1 MKLLRARF
9 ENFRLLR
16 DLELEFSTRSDKNL
30 TVIRAENETGKTTI
44 LTAMQW
50 AFFGDEALPGDAKSY
65 RLGPIDW
72 SARNCSI
79 EVNVDFEV
87 TITKRA
93 GFAPEPRR
101 YRVIRRAVETLDQTK
116 WTRGDSVLE
125 MYELTGAG
133 GTKKENH
140 PDNRLRIELPPEL
153 REIFFTDGDR
163 ALSFIEADSMT
174 IKRKRVENAI
184 KALLGLSVVEEAGK
198 HVKAAGAD
206 INKQVKETNASE
218 RVRKASKRIEELDE
232 EITGYEATI
241 AKATDEQGRAEE
253 YFEKLT
259 RQIENALRAGNRS
272 ELVEELHNV
281 QIQLKREKQQELS
294 LARDL
299 GELIKDQLLAR
310 QLLAGHI
317 EKATVQLDKLREQG
331 DIPNQAI
338 PVLLE
343 RLKEGTCICGEP
355 LSSHDNDA
363 ERRRKHIEDLVE
375 QSRSA
380 DAAKM
385 LITELYFGA
394 KTLMEPLPTNGWKSR
409 YIAHFDNRK
418 GVAASIAQLNGRE
431 ALIEAKMASIPDVD
445 VQSLQTDRK
454 TARRAADEQG
464 DIASRARVKLERAKV
479 EKSDAEEDRDKG
491 LKEGQKGDRLRGEL
505 IVSQDLW
512 TVFDRALARLKS
524 DELQRV
530 SGLMNDIFLEMI
542 GADPD
547 QGAIIR
553 QAAISPAFDIIVLGP
568 DDRALNPDRDLNGAS
583 RRALTLAFILAL
595 TKVSEV
601 EAPNI
606 IDTPLGM
613 MSGYVKASV
622 LRAAIQH
629 SAQLVLFLT
638 RSEIAG
644 TESILK
650 QYAGAVVTLT
660 NPAHY
665 PTMLMH
671 PPVSNT
677 RQIVKCDCSYD
688 EECEICARRMDI
700 AAETSEMEP
709 A

>member
-16 DLELEFSTRSDKNL
+16 DLEIQFSTDPARKL

-50 AFFGDEALPGDAKSY
+50 AFFGEDALPGDSKSY

-72 SARNCSI
+72 SSRSCPI
-79 EVNVDFEV
+79 EVHVDFEV

-93 GFAPEPRR
+93 GFAPEERR
-101 YRVIRRAVETLDQTK
+101 YRVIRRAVEMLDQTR
-116 WTRGDSVLE
+116 WTRGDSTLE
-125 MYELTGAG
+125 MYELTGASG
-133 GTKKENH
+133 SKREDH
-140 PDNRLRIELPPEL
+140 PENRLRIELPPEL

-198 HVKAAGAD
+198 HIKAAGAD

-218 RVRKASKRIEELDE
+218 RVRRASKRIEELDQD
-232 EITGYEATI
+232 IADNEAVLT
-241 AKATDEQGRAEE
+241 KAIDEQTRAEE

-259 RQIENALRAGNRS
+259 RQIETALKAGNKA
-272 ELVEELHNV
+272 ELVEELHGV
-281 QIQLKREKQQELS
+281 QAQLKREKLRELA
-294 LARDL
+294 LARELGDL
-299 GELIKDQLLAR
+299 LKDQLLAR

-317 EKATVQLDKLREQG
+317 EKATEQLDKLREQG

-355 LSSHDNDA
+355 LSSHEPDA
-363 ERRRKHIEDLVE
+363 ERRKKHIEDLVE

-394 KTLMEPLPTNGWKSR
+394 KTLMEPLPANGWKAR
-409 YIAHFDNRK
+409 YTTHLENRK
-418 GVAASIAQLNGRE
+418 TVGAAINQLNGRE
-431 ALIEAKMASIPDVD
+431 AQIEAKMAAIPDID
-445 VQSLQTDRK
+445 VQALQTSRK
-454 TARRAADEQG
+454 AARRTADEQG
-464 DIASRARVKLERAKV
+464 EIAARTRFKLERAKL
-479 EKSDAEEDRDKG
+479 ERAEAVADRDKG
-491 LKEGQKGDRLRGEL
+491 LKEGVKGDRLRSEL
-505 IVSQDLW
+505 LVSQDLW
-512 TVFDRALARLKS
+512 LIFDRALARLKS

-530 SGLMNDIFLEMI
+530 SGLMNDIFLDMI

-553 QAAISPAFDIIVLGP
+553 QAAISAEFDIIVVGP
-568 DDRALNPDRDLNGAS
+568 DDRPLNPDRDLNGAS

-595 TKVSEV
+595 TQVSEV

-644 TESILK
+644 TEAILK
-650 QYAGAVVTLT
+650 QYAGEFVTLT

-665 PTMLMH
+665 PTMLVH
-671 PPVSNT
+671 QPKTNT
-677 RQIVKCDCSYD
+677 RQIVKCGCSYD
-688 EECEICARRMDI
+688 QECVVCARRMDVSI
-700 AAETSEMEP
+700 EDQEAEL